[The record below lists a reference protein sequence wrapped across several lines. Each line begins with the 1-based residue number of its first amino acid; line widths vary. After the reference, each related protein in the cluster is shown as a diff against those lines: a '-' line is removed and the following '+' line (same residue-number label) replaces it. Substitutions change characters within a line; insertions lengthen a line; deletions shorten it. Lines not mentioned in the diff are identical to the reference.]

1 MKNKEKCSGRVDI
14 RDVALWLCSVILHY
28 NTNRPGTFTVPF
40 QVKKMNLKRLG
51 LLAMAAVV
59 TASLSACGVGE
70 AKTAEL
76 AEIAAATPLPVEVSV
91 PLTADIFAT
100 YQSTTTISSD
110 AEAPVVARVS
120 GEVVEILVEEGDD
133 VEEGQLLAR
142 LDGER
147 LRLQMIE
154 SKANLEKT
162 RKEYERYVQLHERGL
177 VSASAFEGLKFDMD
191 ALNATYE
198 LKRLNYNY
206 TKIRAPIS
214 GVVSSRYIK
223 LGQHVMA
230 GVAAFKITDTTKLVA
245 YLSIPQT
252 ELSKISA
259 GDTARLRVDAMP
271 EVEFSAVI
279 ARISPTI
286 DPRNGTF
293 RATASIENQDGD
305 LAPGMFGRFN
315 IAYERHADAL
325 LIPASALIEEDSET
339 VVYVVNDGS
348 ASRRAIEVGIQSDG
362 LVEVLRGLDA
372 NDQIVV
378 TGQNGLRDGARVLAS
393 NELQAGITG

>member
-1 MKNKEKCSGRVDI
+1 
-14 RDVALWLCSVILHY
+14 
-28 NTNRPGTFTVPF
+28 
-40 QVKKMNLKRLG
+40 MNLKRLG
-51 LLAMAAVV
+51 LLAAAAVM

-70 AKTAEL
+70 AKVADPAE
-76 AEIAAATPLPVEVSV
+76 AAAATPLPVKVSA

-100 YQSTTTISSD
+100 YHTTTTITSD

-120 GEVVEILVEEGDD
+120 GEVVEILVEEGDE
-133 VEEGQLLAR
+133 VEAGQLLAR

-147 LRLQMIE
+147 LQLQMIE
-154 SKANLEKT
+154 AKANLEKT
-162 RKEYERYVQLHERGL
+162 SKAYERNIQLHERGL
-177 VSASAFEGLKFDMD
+177 VSASTFEGLKFDVD
-191 ALNATYE
+191 ALKATYA
-198 LKRLNYNY
+198 LKRLNYSY

-214 GVVSSRYIK
+214 GVVSSRDIK

-230 GVAAFKITDTTKLVA
+230 GAAAFKITDTTKLVA

-259 GDTARLRVDAMP
+259 GDTAKVRVDAMP
-271 EVEFSAVI
+271 EVEFSAMI

-293 RATASIENQDGD
+293 RATASIENQDGN

-315 IAYERHADAL
+315 IAFEKHADAL
-325 LIPASALIEEDSET
+325 LIPAAALIEEDNET

-348 ASRRAIEVGIQSDG
+348 ASRRAIEVGIRSDG
-362 LVEVLRGLDA
+362 LVEVLGGLDA
-372 NDQIVV
+372 NEQIVV
-378 TGQNGLRDGARVLAS
+378 TGQNGLRDGARVLAT
-393 NELQAGITG
+393 NELQAGFTG